1 MEETENQTSG
11 SSNNNISSS
20 SSRSPPCSSV
30 VAVVRTGHF
39 YVLLMTIDWQYKAS
53 KWNKS
58 PHKHNNLR
66 YTSNLLKINI
76 YEWKS
81 QIYGKM
87 MNQNLLHFDGR
98 WRDDPASWGGL
109 SQYNFVKICI
119 LLLSELVYSSTKPM
133 TEVIVCESEPRCQEK
148 HCDCERWVSVE
159 SGRCSREA
167 ARHPQHQ
174 AGFVCQG

>member
-1 MEETENQTSG
+1 
-11 SSNNNISSS
+11 
-20 SSRSPPCSSV
+20 
-30 VAVVRTGHF
+30 
-39 YVLLMTIDWQYKAS
+39 MTIDWQYKAS

-148 HCDCERWVSVE
+148 HCEQWVSVDCWVRPLFYIE
-159 SGRCSREA
+159 RPPATLSTR
-167 ARHPQHQ
+167 
-174 AGFVCQG
+174 QGLCVKDRRWWVDTPGQRRMAQRWR